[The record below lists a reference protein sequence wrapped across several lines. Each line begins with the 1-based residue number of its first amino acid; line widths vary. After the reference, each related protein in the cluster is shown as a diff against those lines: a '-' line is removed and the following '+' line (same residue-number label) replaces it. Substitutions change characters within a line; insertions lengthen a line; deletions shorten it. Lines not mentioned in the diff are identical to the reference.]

1 MKNENKII
9 SGPTFV
15 SNTMVPDACAT
26 PVIDR
31 KKRRG
36 RCCKTSL
43 SSLECFS
50 FSSSLLGS
58 SATLCARTGFFL
70 TKMGGKG
77 VKMFNKLGE
86 TQKSGVCRRGKK
98 AASSYLLPVKCR
110 VSHLQSMTN
119 SPRGNHSLRGKHLSA
134 FKGST
139 VCRSVSA

>member
-15 SNTMVPDACAT
+15 SLAMVPDACAT

-70 TKMGGKG
+70 TKMGEKG
-77 VKMFNKLGE
+77 VKIFNKLGE
-86 TQKSGVCRRGKK
+86 TQGETPGEGSENREFAGGEKRR
-98 AASSYLLPVKCR
+98 
-110 VSHLQSMTN
+110 H
-119 SPRGNHSLRGKHLSA
+119 PRIC
-134 FKGST
+134 FP
-139 VCRSVSA
+139 